1 MPRVDFLPAYDNSGS
16 YTRIYRGS
24 ILFLKY
30 TWHELLL
37 LFCNVVNVFIQLGMG
52 IPLLVYSAKD
62 VLAVPINATTTHAN
76 EVTMQP
82 YDPFAFDVIVLFCV
96 AFGAWFGLSGV
107 LLEHEYEIGLH
118 IACMALASLY
128 GVTEYFVCGA
138 YHNSLLVMYRA
149 LFSMALTSISA
160 ILAIKAVFHPTWTE
174 FVLVGVSEGMIAMYK
189 TFCKF
194 LAMLKL
200 EFVSYVIFGILVLNA
215 GVNSTVW
222 QFTTLVIILL
232 YGIALWFIG
241 SLGVRKERPTLVYTY
256 VALSMIAPLFLVLE
270 ITARFPNRS
279 IHIADAP
286 IVHVVAGGF
295 CILMRV
301 YLHIELLHVFKNFN
315 YGLINQE
322 FLGLLTPEATGL
334 LSGRRH

>member
-62 VLAVPINATTTHAN
+62 VLVVPINATTTHAN

-232 YGIALWFIG
+232 YGIRPLVHWVSG
-241 SLGVRKERPTLVYTY
+241 RQERT
-256 VALSMIAPLFLVLE
+256 S
-270 ITARFPNRS
+270 N
-279 IHIADAP
+279 
-286 IVHVVAGGF
+286 AG
-295 CILMRV
+295 
-301 YLHIELLHVFKNFN
+301 LHICGTQHDSTTISCIRDHRQVSKQKHSDRRRTYRSRCCRWLLHSHEGVS
-315 YGLINQE
+315 
-322 FLGLLTPEATGL
+322 P
-334 LSGRRH
+334 H

>member
-37 LFCNVVNVFIQLGMG
+37 LFCNVVNVFVQLGMG
-52 IPLLVYSAKD
+52 IPLLVNSAKD
-62 VLAVPINATTTHAN
+62 VLVVPINATTTHTS
-76 EVTMQP
+76 EITVQP

-96 AFGAWFGLSGV
+96 VFGAWFGLSGV
-107 LLEHEYEIGLH
+107 LLEHEYEIALH

-128 GVTEYFVCGA
+128 GVTEYFVCGD
-138 YHNSLLVMYRA
+138 YHNTLLVMYRA
-149 LFSMALTSISA
+149 LASMALTSTSA

-200 EFVSYVIFGILVLNA
+200 EFVSYAIFGILVLNA
-215 GVNSTVW
+215 GIHSTLW
-222 QFTTLVIILL
+222 QFTTLAIILA
-232 YGIALWFIG
+232 YGLALWFIG
-241 SLGVRKERPTLVYTY
+241 SLGARKERPMLVYTY

-270 ITARFPNRS
+270 ISARFPNKTIEIS
-279 IHIADAP
+279 DAP

-315 YGLINQE
+315 YGLVNQE

>member
-1 MPRVDFLPAYDNSGS
+1 MPRVDFLPAYENSGS

-52 IPLLVYSAKD
+52 IPLLVNSVKD
-62 VLAVPINATTTHAN
+62 VRIVPINATTVHAS
-76 EVTMQP
+76 EVTVQP

-107 LLEHEYEIGLH
+107 LLEHEYEIALH

-128 GVTEYFVCGA
+128 GVTEYFVCGE

-174 FVLVGVSEGMIAMYK
+174 FVLVGVSEGMIAMYR

-200 EFVSYVIFGILVLNA
+200 EFVSYAIFGILVLNA
-215 GVNSTVW
+215 GVHSTLW
-222 QFTTLVIILL
+222 QFTTLVIILVYSL
-232 YGIALWFIG
+232 VLWCIG
-241 SLGVRKERPTLVYTY
+241 SMGVRKERPILVYTY

-270 ITARFPNRS
+270 ISARFPNGS
-279 IHIADAP
+279 IQIADAP
-286 IVHVVAGGF
+286 IVHVVAGAF
-295 CILMRV
+295 CIFMRV

>member
-1 MPRVDFLPAYDNSGS
+1 MPAYENSGS
-16 YTRIYRGS
+16 YTRLYRGS

-37 LFCNVVNVFIQLGMG
+37 LFFNVINVLVQLGMG
-52 IPLLVYSAKD
+52 IPLLVDSAKE
-62 VLAVPINATTTHAN
+62 VLVIPINATTTHSQ
-76 EVTMQP
+76 EVLVQP
-82 YDPFAFDVIVLFCV
+82 YDPFAFDVIVLFTV

-107 LLEHEYEIGLH
+107 LLEHEYEIALH
-118 IACMALASLY
+118 IACMALASVY
-128 GVTEYFVCGA
+128 GVTEYFVCGD
-138 YHNSLLVMYRA
+138 YHNSLLAMYRA
-149 LFSMALTSISA
+149 LVCMTMTSISA

-174 FVLVGVSEGMIAMYK
+174 FVLVGVSEGMIAMYR

-200 EFVSYVIFGILVLNA
+200 EFVSYAIFGILVLNA
-215 GVNSTVW
+215 GIHSTVW
-222 QFTTLVIILL
+222 QFSTLAIILI
-232 YGIALWFIG
+232 YGVALWCIG
-241 SLGVRKERPTLVYTY
+241 SLGVRKERPMLVYIY

-270 ITARFPNRS
+270 ISARFPNKT
-279 IHIADAP
+279 IQIADAP

-295 CILMRV
+295 CIVMRV

-315 YGLINQE
+315 YGLVNQE

>member
-1 MPRVDFLPAYDNSGS
+1 MPRVDFLPAYENSGS
-16 YTRIYRGS
+16 YTRLYRGS

-37 LFCNVVNVFIQLGMG
+37 LFFNVINVLVQLGMG
-52 IPLLVYSAKD
+52 IPLLVDSAKE
-62 VLAVPINATTTHAN
+62 VLVIPINATTTHSQ
-76 EVTMQP
+76 EVLVQP
-82 YDPFAFDVIVLFCV
+82 YDPFAFDVIVLFTV

-107 LLEHEYEIGLH
+107 LLEHEYEIALH
-118 IACMALASLY
+118 IACMALASVY
-128 GVTEYFVCGA
+128 GVTEYFVCGD
-138 YHNSLLVMYRA
+138 YRNSLLAMYRA
-149 LFSMALTSISA
+149 LLCMTMTSISA

-174 FVLVGVSEGMIAMYK
+174 FVLVGVSEGMIAMYR

-200 EFVSYVIFGILVLNA
+200 EFVSYAIFGILVLNA
-215 GVNSTVW
+215 GIHSTVW
-222 QFTTLVIILL
+222 QFSTLAIILI
-232 YGIALWFIG
+232 YGVSLWCIG
-241 SLGVRKERPTLVYTY
+241 SLGVRKERPMLVYIY

-270 ITARFPNRS
+270 ISARFPNKT
-279 IHIADAP
+279 IQIADAP

-295 CILMRV
+295 CIAMRV
-301 YLHIELLHVFKNFN
+301 YLHIELLHVFKNFH

>member
-62 VLAVPINATTTHAN
+62 VLVVPINATTTHAN
-76 EVTMQP
+76 EVTNATLRP
-82 YDPFAFDVIVLFCV
+82 VCFRCHRPLLS
-96 AFGAWFGLSGV
+96 FGAWFGLSGV

-286 IVHVVAGGF
+286 YRSRGF